1 MSIRR
6 AARHS
11 FGHRYAE
18 QIVIGGWVAKALA
31 LAALVGGAKWAIDR
45 VPADMNWLTI
55 GLVAAGSL
63 LLLYVLLRLFRP
75 RIRG

>member
-6 AARHS
+6 AARS
-11 FGHRYAE
+11 RFGHEHSNA
-18 QIVIGGWVAKALA
+18 IVIGGWALKLLA

-45 VPADMNWLTI
+45 IPAGLDWLTI
-55 GLVAAGSL
+55 GLVVAGSL
-63 LLLYVLLRLFRP
+63 VLLYVLLRLFRP